1 MAASVKV
8 EIQGMARVL
17 ARLNAAH
24 GKSSDV
30 TMRTLMTAGF
40 LVQRQA
46 MKYTPVEY
54 GFLRASAFTRK
65 AQDGSLAVEV
75 GYGAKYA
82 VYVHEN
88 TAMKLRGL
96 QRPSGLGTYWNPG
109 TAKFLHRAFVEMRR
123 QVLELVK
130 KANRLKRT

>member
-1 MAASVKV
+1 MVARVKV
-8 EIQGMARVL
+8 EIEGMARVL

-24 GKSSDV
+24 GRSANV
-30 TMRTLMTAGF
+30 TMKTLFTAGL

-54 GFLRASAFTRK
+54 GFLRASAFTRR

-75 GYGAKYA
+75 GYGARYA

-88 TAMKLRGL
+88 TRMKLRGKP
-96 QRPSGLGTYWNPG
+96 RPSGLGTYWNPG
-109 TAKFLHRAFVEMRR
+109 TAKFLHRAFVEMKR

-130 KANRLKRT
+130 KANRLKKQ